1 MKKTLMNRAS
11 QVMETPERIAW
22 VFENILKDEE
32 LQSLWFENQ
41 KLLDADL
48 EQHLTVLEREQYLI
62 AKTIQDDILAM
73 IGDMSREERKDDIT
87 SKNGIY
93 SKLERYMKIT
103 AELVGKAMKR
113 AALETNE
120 EKGNPFSS
128 LGNAVKVTAI
138 TDKGIKVDMEEVD
151 K

>member
-1 MKKTLMNRAS
+1 M
-11 QVMETPERIAW
+11 
-22 VFENILKDEE
+22 
-32 LQSLWFENQ
+32 QSFWFENQ

-120 EKGNPFSS
+120 EKENPFSS